1 MTQRSVSLKA
11 GLGAGYVNSLVK
23 EGKDPAVDH
32 VLRICAALDVSAAY
46 ILFGFNVTPETE
58 RIMRAVEDSP
68 ERRKAL
74 RSFRSSRDMGRE
86 TRPAAINS
94 ARRCSSGI
102 LAMVSIKA

>member
-1 MTQRSVSLKA
+1 MAKLSTDKLWLDRRLAEIERAGMTQRSVSLKA

-68 ERRKAL
+68 ERRAAL
-74 RSFRSSRDMGRE
+74 VALLGLSRE
-86 TRPAAINS
+86 S
-94 ARRCSSGI
+94 
-102 LAMVSIKA
+102 